1 MKAIDGTSNKSL
13 AERRDSPPTATGYV
27 VIDQEKRHPE
37 QITQREVDSIDESTS
52 ESNESSSVCSEVAA
66 ASAPPAPAK
75 VPTTLCQY
83 TLSLWYKASY
93 HYIIVRCTQMR
104 VCMTLFPTN
113 SMALHLYNYAA
124 TIVLVVQKLQ
134 CNSMADMPVAMSN
147 ATAVYHNGELVVG
160 GAYTGRSTSD
170 VLLHTYDSN
179 FDIWSPLPPSP
190 LKWSAL
196 STLDNKVV
204 LVGGKEAGKSKA
216 GYTNKLAILD
226 DSSKTWSFLNPP
238 MQFARLSPV
247 VLTYSGY
254 LIVAGGGK
262 GSLDYSAEI
271 FDLNRRQWTLTAPL
285 PHKCFKHTST
295 AIDGVWYLLNE
306 DSGHI
311 FYTDIL
317 AFVQS
322 PLSNITSSERHSDSS
337 EQSPMASSRSD
348 MLNGES
354 KISDGVSTVIW
365 NSLESQPPCKP
376 FRITSIEGNL
386 LALSAAK
393 SAVSAH
399 AHVDGQWRCVG
410 KLPLSTSTAAAISDP
425 ENSSG
430 QLYLF
435 GGDGGGGK
443 YSSKLFKVSLVS
455 KETKKATLRVGLD
468 TATFITN

>member
-1 MKAIDGTSNKSL
+1 MSLKENADSGSEPETSCCCSIMSWVRKVKELTRKPGSEQGPKSSSQIGKENEMKAIDGTSNKSL

-75 VPTTLCQY
+75 
-83 TLSLWYKASY
+83 
-93 HYIIVRCTQMR
+93 
-104 VCMTLFPTN
+104 
-113 SMALHLYNYAA
+113 
-124 TIVLVVQKLQ
+124 KLQ